1 MSQAEELL
9 ATLSETVVNHSHLM
23 NDSDSYFVIDP
34 ATRLMSNG
42 SDEPSY
48 IMQYDHDSVIL
59 TFELPRFV
67 DGHDM
72 TKCNRVLVHW
82 NNISE
87 FTVDE
92 RAESTEI
99 DDLRINPKNESTV
112 ICSWQISRNSTQYSG
127 KLTFLVQYKCVENGV
142 TTYEWH
148 TDIFDNVIIKSGRN
162 NGEQSVID
170 YTDIIEQWRS
180 KLFDVSDSVI
190 ADIATASEE
199 QKAAIAAKGE
209 ETLATIPEDY
219 TTLSGMANNALRTRA
234 NAVVQ
239 TAEGESVVADDC
251 SDDYLRGLHIYGR
264 TKQIATTGAQLFDG
278 TKITN
283 LTGQGITMEN
293 DGLGRITLYGTA
305 TSAFSSVNVA
315 ITNLEPGTYSVS
327 GEIEG
332 KVFFYVRVT
341 LANGTFK
348 YYKAPNVFTLD
359 GTETEILGYLYG
371 PQGGVSFNGDTVCPM
386 LNHGSDA
393 LPWEA
398 YSNGMASPT
407 PEHQQELTDVEN
419 PTVSI
424 FGKNLFNVNAIGS
437 YSSITNNGDGTIT
450 AKVNTAQTVQT
461 LATLCPAL
469 KVGDIATLSL
479 TTPAID
485 ANTGKPRDYIYLVQ
499 AKTVWN
505 NGTSKIITKTM
516 LDSFL
521 YFYSSADADGNG
533 VDTVIS
539 EIQIELGETA
549 TDYEPYITPQ
559 SLVLAYT
566 LSGIPVESS
575 GNHTDSNG
583 QQWICDEIDFERGVY
598 IQRVGQR
605 TFTGSEDW
613 GLGSSV
619 INGMTRHYTWVND
632 MRPDNSGFGLC
643 THYPRTPYASEQITS
658 ECVRFGQSNV
668 AVFFFSADITNTA
681 EWIEYVSA
689 CYNADTPITIRYV
702 LTTPIETALTEEELF
717 TFSQLHTNSLITA
730 IRNSEDAHMT
740 LAYNADTKAYLK
752 QVPNPTDDQVSAF
765 VDAWLTNYF
774 TSAEE
779 VSF

>member
-34 ATRLMSNG
+34 TTRLMSNG

-99 DDLRINPKNESTV
+99 DDLKINPKNESTV

-190 ADIATASEE
+190 ADIATVSEE

-219 TTLSGMANNALRTRA
+219 TTLSRIANNALRTRA

-239 TAEGESVVADDC
+239 TSEGESVVADDC
-251 SDDYLRGLHIYGR
+251 SDDYLRGLYVYGR

-305 TSAFSSVNVA
+305 TSTFSSVNIA
-315 ITNLEPGTYSVS
+315 ITDLAPGTYSVS

-348 YYKAPNVFTLD
+348 YYKAPIVFTLD

-371 PQGGVSFNGDTVCPM
+371 PQGGVSFNGDVICPM
-386 LNHGSDA
+386 LNSGTVA
-393 LPWEA
+393 LPWEP
-398 YSNGMASPT
+398 YSRGLPSPT
-407 PEHQQELTDVEN
+407 PECPQQLINVEN

-424 FGKNLFNVNAIGS
+424 FGKNLFNVNSIGS
-437 YSSITNNGDGTIT
+437 YSSITNNGNGTIT

-521 YFYSSADADGNG
+521 YFYSSTDADGNG

-559 SLVLAYT
+559 SLALAYT
-566 LSGIPVESS
+566 LSGIPVESG
-575 GNHTDSNG
+575 GNYTDSNG

-598 IQRVGQR
+598 IQR
-605 TFTGSEDW
+605 TDTEEFD
-613 GLGSSV
+613 GSSDEIWYDELV
-619 INGMTRHYTWVND
+619 LENTVMFRIEIPSSVNIGNIHGAD
-632 MRPDNSGFGLC
+632 FVCSHFRVKQIYNSDTHGAQHTMKQFYFRMPNDVLETNDADGL
-643 THYPRTPYASEQITS
+643 R
-658 ECVRFGQSNV
+658 V
-668 AVFFFSADITNTA
+668 
-681 EWIEYVSA
+681 WL
-689 CYNADTPITIRYV
+689 NANPITITYV
-702 LTTPIETALTEEELF
+702 LANPIETALTEEEIYAY
-717 TFSQLHTNSLITA
+717 SQLHTNSLVTA
-730 IRNSEDAHMT
+730 TRNSENAYMALT
-740 LAYNADTKAYLK
+740 YNADTKAYLE

-765 VDAWLTNYF
+765 VDAWLTAHF
-774 TSAEE
+774 TSAEG
-779 VSF
+779 VRF